1 MPEAS
6 LAPRVSDAVAAGTAT
21 LAAAGVDTPRL
32 DAELLLGSALGVDRA
47 RLLIDGSD
55 AVPEAARARYDELL
69 ARRAAREPVAYI
81 LGRKDFRR
89 VSLAVDPRVL
99 IPRPETELLV
109 EVGLSLGRGAR
120 VVDVGTGSGAVA
132 LALKD
137 ERPDLDVWGID
148 LSTGAVA
155 VARDNASR
163 LGLDARF
170 VVGDLLDGVEVG
182 FDAVLANLP
191 YVADGAALAPEIAR
205 YEPAGALFAGPDGLD
220 VIRRLVGMLDGVN
233 RGGARGRATTRP
245 TRSRRWSGRPGLARC
260 NACATS
266 PGTSAWWSVA
276 GEPGRGVRALHVG
289 RRGCGVPGRHRLR
302 AGLRPVQPPGGRAPV
317 SVQAPQPG
325 QAVGGDVLRPVAGVR
340 CAAGAGAGHS
350 RRAGQAP
357 ARPDRRA
364 GAQPRRAVRAGVRRR
379 SRDARPA
386 GDPLRG
392 ARRRQVAGAA
402 VQRQPGRRRR
412 PAALGRGARANP
424 PSEPTW

>member
-1 MPEAS
+1 LPEAS

-32 DAELLLGSALGVDRA
+32 DAELLLGSVLGVDRA

-55 AVPEAARARYDELL
+55 ALPEAARARYDELL

-109 EVGLSLGRGAR
+109 EVGLSVGRGAR

-170 VVGDLLDGVEVG
+170 VVGDLLDGADVG

-191 YVADGAALAPEIAR
+191 YVADGASLAPEIAR

-233 RGGARGRATTRP
+233 VVALEVGYDQADAVAALVGAAGFGSVQRLRD
-245 TRSRRWSGRPGLARC
+245 LAGHER
-260 NACATS
+260 
-266 PGTSAWWSVA
+266 V
-276 GEPGRGVRALHVG
+276 VVG
-289 RRGCGVPGRHRLR
+289 RR
-302 AGLRPVQPPGGRAPV
+302 
-317 SVQAPQPG
+317 
-325 QAVGGDVLRPVAGVR
+325 
-340 CAAGAGAGHS
+340 
-350 RRAGQAP
+350 
-357 ARPDRRA
+357 
-364 GAQPRRAVRAGVRRR
+364 
-379 SRDARPA
+379 
-386 GDPLRG
+386 
-392 ARRRQVAGAA
+392 
-402 VQRQPGRRRR
+402 
-412 PAALGRGARANP
+412 
-424 PSEPTW
+424 